1 MKAYSRAFLFL
12 PLICDSLLLF
22 LPSIHWP
29 WFSYSLL
36 LPPQPSCSPISTARS
51 PCNRRAWWQGGSPWV
66 RPASQTH
73 RWARSAVTTAPA
85 RPCSRHGHKAAPKA
99 LSRPPHGALRPPLL
113 MAPLLQGL
121 LRDKGLPWPENIQTE
136 PLGGTRIDR
145 LQRHVEATG

>member
-36 LPPQPSCSPISTARS
+36 LPPQPSRSPISTAHS

-73 RWARSAVTTAPA
+73 RWARSSSDNRSSQALWQAQAQSGSQDPGTASPWSPEA
-85 RPCSRHGHKAAPKA
+85 TS
-99 LSRPPHGALRPPLL
+99 PHGPTAAGAVKGQRSLL
-113 MAPLLQGL
+113 A
-121 LRDKGLPWPENIQTE
+121 RKHSE